1 MYSNNKLSKA
11 VRLAIAFGATSAF
24 VGSAVAQQATQDE
37 ESSARIERIEVT
49 GSRIKRTDMEQ
60 SVPVTVI
67 DRAAIDLSGQNSIT
81 DVIRGTT
88 FNSAGSFRPQSGSGQ
103 QGVATVSMR
112 GLGASRTLVLVDGR
126 RLPTSPSAGQG
137 QDLNAV
143 PLAAVE
149 RIEILSD
156 GASAVYGSDAIGGVI
171 NIVTRKD
178 FNGAEIRLG
187 ASRVSLPSDGGDRE
201 EGSVVFGSSNDTTRV
216 IGGVS
221 WNSRDI
227 IFENAYSWVRPG
239 ASIYGNNYTET
250 NNSQGFRSIPGGCN
264 AENFILGRVLN
275 NNALINQPAD
285 IDNVKPSE
293 LSLIDTYQQCGYNFN
308 ATNANEA
315 STANQGIFVKAEH
328 EINDDWKVFA
338 NLSAAKTK
346 SFGRYAP
353 SLNDPGSLLK
363 KDSWNNPTNPANQA
377 AGGVYDA
384 ASVNGSRDQANW
396 KGDSV
401 FPNAGQNRD
410 LKYWHRFASIG
421 NRDSFVDSHAND
433 VLVGTQG
440 VVGDVDLD
448 FGVRKS
454 RQKSYDIGY
463 NYLLRSAADNL
474 VNVTTAEVLAGKA
487 ANPDYVFYDLRDPL
501 GSRYANNSAQVSAYQ
516 QLINSMNVTIARISQ
531 STQEEAYASA
541 RFDIFN
547 LDAGA
552 VQLVVGSEYRKEEY
566 FDKYDSLS
574 EAGVVGGSAGN
585 SAGGDRNIKS
595 AYFETFIPITSQLE
609 ATIAGRY
616 DKYSDYGNDFSP
628 KVSLR
633 YEPLDGMVLRA
644 SYGKGFRAPTLD
656 IVTQQPSSGN
666 PGVEDA
672 ATCLNFGQ
680 LANCEVQVRETTRA
694 NPELKSE
701 ASTQYSFGLAYQPTD
716 WLNFAIDYYN
726 IEIEERIAFFGAV
739 ELIAL
744 ELAGDSIPAGLGVI
758 RGGNPQPVPGGNP
771 ALPITGVNAGYANQ
785 GTWKTSGLDLN
796 FKTNFNFGE
805 FGRLN
810 QNLQVSYA
818 IDSSV
823 DGGRNL
829 VGERNPGIPGSM
841 PRSRVAFGNVYT
853 ISDFDFSWNMNL
865 IEGQNRYR
873 DLSTTQRLGT
883 WVTHDLQV
891 TYNTSWNG
899 KISVGALNAFEKAPE
914 LINAGGRNY
923 NFNLYDAYG
932 RVTYVRYSQS
942 F

>member
-1 MYSNNKLSKA
+1 MYTNNKLSKA
-11 VRLAIAFGATSAF
+11 VRLAIAFGAVSATAF
-24 VGSAVAQQATQDE
+24 TASVNAAEEDEVAKV
-37 ESSARIERIEVT
+37 ERIEVT
-49 GSRIKRTDMEQ
+49 GSRIKRTDLEQ

-88 FNSAGSFRPQSGSGQ
+88 FNSAGSFRPQSGSSQ

-112 GLGASRTLVLVDGR
+112 GLGAARTLILVDGR
-126 RLPTSPSAGQG
+126 RLPNSPSAGQG

-178 FNGAEIRLG
+178 FNGVELRLG
-187 ASRVSLPSDGGDRE
+187 ASEISLPSEGGDRE

-221 WNSRDI
+221 WNNRDI

-239 ASIYGNNYTET
+239 ASIYGNNYTEADG
-250 NNSQGFRSIPGGCN
+250 SQGFRSIPGGCN
-264 AENFILGRVLN
+264 AQDFNLQPSQPNR
-275 NNALINQPAD
+275 ALVNEPAD
-285 IDNVKPSE
+285 PDDVQTDELTVIDN
-293 LSLIDTYQQCGYNFN
+293 YQQCGYNFN

-315 STANQGIFVKAEH
+315 STGTQGLFLNAEH
-328 EINDDWKVFA
+328 QINDDWRVFG
-338 NLSAAKTK
+338 NFNAAKTK

-353 SLNDPGSLLK
+353 SLNDPGSALNA
-363 KDSWNNPTNPANQA
+363 DSWNNPTNPANIA

-384 ASVNGSRDQANW
+384 AAVDGSRDQLNW
-396 KGDSV
+396 EGNSV
-401 FPNAGQNRD
+401 FPNAGENRD

-421 NRDSFVDSHAND
+421 NRDSYDDSYATD
-433 VLVGTQG
+433 ILIGGQG
-440 VVGDVDLD
+440 MIGDVDVD

-454 RQKSYDIGY
+454 KQKTYSVGY
-463 NYLLRSAADNL
+463 NYLLRSAADDY
-474 VNVTTAEVLAGKA
+474 VNITTAEVLAGQA
-487 ANPDYVFYDLRDPL
+487 ADPDFVFYDLRDPL
-501 GSRYANNSAQVSAYQ
+501 GSRYEGNADQASAYQ
-516 QLINSMNVTIARISQ
+516 QLVKSMNVTIARVSESAQ
-531 STQEEAYASA
+531 KEVFASA
-541 RFDIFN
+541 NFDLFEMN
-547 LDAGA
+547 AGI
-552 VQLVVGSEYRKEEY
+552 VQMVVGAEYREEEY
-566 FDKYDSLS
+566 SDKYDSLS

-585 SAGGDRNIKS
+585 SAGGGRDVKS
-595 AYFETFIPITSQLE
+595 AYFETLIPLLDNLE
-609 ATIAGRY
+609 ATVAGRY

-628 KVSLR
+628 KVSFR
-633 YEPLDGMVLRA
+633 YEPLDGLVVRA
-644 SYGKGFRAPTLD
+644 SYGQGFRAPTLD
-656 IVTQQPSSGN
+656 IITQQPSSGN

-680 LANCEVQVRETTRA
+680 LADCEVQVRQITQA
-694 NPELKSE
+694 NPSLKSE
-701 ASTQYSFGLAYQPTD
+701 QSTQYSLGVAYQPTD
-716 WLNFAIDYYN
+716 WLNFAVDYYN
-726 IEIEERIAFFGAV
+726 IEIEDRIALFGAV

-744 ELAGDSIPAGLGVI
+744 EIAGDPIPAGLGVV
-758 RGGNPQPVPGGNP
+758 RGGNPQAVPAGNP
-771 ALPITGVNAGYANQ
+771 NLPIISVNGGYANQ
-785 GTWKTSGLDLN
+785 GTWETSGLDFN
-796 FKTNFNFGE
+796 FKTNFDFGSW
-805 FGRLN
+805 GRLN
-810 QNLQVSYA
+810 QNLQISYA
-818 IDSSV
+818 LDSTV

-853 ISDFDFSWNMNL
+853 ISDFDLSWNINM

-873 DLSTTQRLGT
+873 DLSRVQSLGSWT
-883 WVTHDLQV
+883 THDLQV
-891 TYNTSWNG
+891 TYNTPWNS

-932 RVTYVRYSQS
+932 RVTYVRFTQT